1 MTLSAWTHGGAAFA
15 YIALAAIA
23 LVRGLPRTGSLL
35 FALAALATGLWAGA
49 VTAGELGISVGVWPR
64 ILEISRSTL
73 WVSMVVMLAWPIAVE
88 SRRLWRTFTA
98 VAILLALASAAT
110 LIAVGQER
118 PAGMDRLF
126 AIGLG
131 VLGLVVV
138 ENLFRNLSEAEVWA
152 LKYLLIALSTLFFLD
167 IMVHSVTYLFGRGS
181 PSVLAARAAVSIV
194 LIPFLL
200 VTAVRDAAIA
210 VKLYA
215 SRRVV
220 FYSATLVAAGLYLIV
235 TAMVGAYARAFGGE
249 AGSTLAAVLV
259 VLAVLGL
266 AVALF
271 SGTVRSGVKLF
282 ISQNF
287 FSYKYDYRV
296 EWNRL
301 INTISSDNDLLG
313 LQSRSI
319 KAVADLVDSHSGILW
334 LREGGRSEL
343 TCVAGWSVPAP
354 VATLPMDDAVVSSL
368 QADPRIIDLANPLTL
383 PTGLSL
389 EAGAAVFA
397 GFEDPWLL
405 VPLAHR
411 DRMIGVIVLMQPRVS
426 RHLDDEDYGLLR
438 LIGRQIASYLVEE
451 MSYRALTDAR
461 QLEEFNK
468 RFAFVAHDLKNL
480 VGQQSLMVRNAEK
493 FGDNAEFRADLV
505 ATLRNSVDKMRAL
518 LEQLSQGR
526 AAVDRERVAQ
536 QRPNTTDL
544 VGVSRALAA
553 RWLTGGRQVEVR
565 CSAKN
570 ILVRLDDIDKL
581 TNVLEHLLQNAVD
594 ATVGSV
600 PVVLRV
606 DMRAGHGMIEVIDK
620 GPGMEPDFVRNELFR
635 PFRSTKGTGYGIG
648 AYQSR
653 EIIRDLGGNL
663 EVESQPGQGTTMR
676 IVLPLALEAA
686 GSAAEIRLS
695 S

>member
-1 MTLSAWTHGGAAFA
+1 MTLAAWTHGGAAVA
-15 YIALAAIA
+15 YMLMACIAL
-23 LVRGLPRTGSLL
+23 LRGLPRTGSLL
-35 FALAALATGLWAGA
+35 FALAAFATGFWAAA
-49 VTAGELGISVGVWPR
+49 VALGEVGFPVGVWPR

-73 WVSMVVMLAWPIAVE
+73 WVSLVVMLAWPIALE
-88 SRRLWRTFTA
+88 SRRLWQGFIT
-98 VAILLALASAAT
+98 VAILLALAGAAVL
-110 LIAVGQER
+110 LIVGEER
-118 PAGMDRLF
+118 PAGADRLF

-167 IMVHSVTYLFGRGS
+167 VMVHSVAYLFGRGS
-181 PSVLAARAAVSIV
+181 PSVLSARAAVAIV

-210 VKLYA
+210 VRLYA

-235 TAMVGAYARAFGGE
+235 TALVGAYARAFGGE
-249 AGSTLAAVLV
+249 AGSTLAAVLI
-259 VLAVLGL
+259 VLAVMAL
-266 AVALF
+266 AVALL

-296 EWNRL
+296 EWSRL
-301 INTISSDNDLLG
+301 ISTISSGNDLLG
-313 LQSRSI
+313 LQERSI

-334 LREGGRSEL
+334 LRDGERSEF

-354 VATLPMDDAVVSSL
+354 IATLPLDDALAARL
-368 QADPRIIDLANPLTL
+368 QDDPRVVDLANPLTFPPDVPL
-383 PTGLSL
+383 DVGS
-389 EAGAAVFA
+389 AVFA
-397 GFEDPWLL
+397 GFPDPWLV
-405 VPLAHR
+405 VPLVHR
-411 DRMIGVIVLMQPRVS
+411 DRMIGLTVLMRPRVS
-426 RHLDDEDYGLLR
+426 RSLDDEDYGLLR
-438 LIGRQIASYLVEE
+438 LIGRQMASYLVEE

-493 FGDNAEFRADLV
+493 FGDNPEFRADLV
-505 ATLRNSVDKMRAL
+505 ATLRNSVEKMRAL

-526 AAVDRERVAQ
+526 AAVDRERVAR
-536 QRPNTTDL
+536 QRRAIADL
-544 VGVSRALAA
+544 VGVARGIAA
-553 RWLTGGRQVEVR
+553 RWLTGGRAVELR
-565 CSAKN
+565 LDSDST
-570 ILVRLDDIDKL
+570 LVQLDDIDKL
-581 TNVLEHLLQNAVD
+581 TNVLEHLLQNAVE
-594 ATVGSV
+594 AAAGAA

-606 DMRAGHGMIEVIDK
+606 GTRAGHGMIEVIDK

-648 AYQSR
+648 AYQAR
-653 EIIRDLGGNL
+653 ETIREFGGNL
-663 EVESQPGQGTTMR
+663 EVDSERGRGTTMR
-676 IVLPLALEAA
+676 IVLPLAPTQASLEP
-686 GSAAEIRLS
+686 GEPRPS
-695 S
+695 